1 MKNVLL
7 LAAAVLSAFAV
18 GLAVTYFALPTLAP
32 GRVAQADSLAAAT
45 DTAAALATK
54 AHGDSTATRP
64 PDGTEADSTER
75 TTRAG
80 SSPAERALRDSLLKV
95 EERLRQATGEAAVL
109 RAQTETL
116 RNQLSAVQSRRMNAD
131 EIGSALAKMEED
143 ELNALL
149 REVDLQVLEQL
160 YREAS
165 GRARTRLLRS
175 MSPARAA
182 RFVNRLVD
190 EPPARQTSAASPAD
204 PPAAAASSFE

>member
-54 AHGDSTATRP
+54 AHGDSTATR
-64 PDGTEADSTER
+64 AD
-75 TTRAG
+75 
-80 SSPAERALRDSLLKV
+80 SSPAERPLRDSLLKV

-116 RNQLSAVQSRRMNAD
+116 RNQLSAVQSRRMNAG